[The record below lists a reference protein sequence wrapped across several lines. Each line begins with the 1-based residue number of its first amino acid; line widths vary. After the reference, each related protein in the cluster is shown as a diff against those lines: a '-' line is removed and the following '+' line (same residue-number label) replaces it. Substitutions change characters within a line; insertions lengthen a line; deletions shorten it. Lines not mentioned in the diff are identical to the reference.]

1 MLTTFINA
9 VKSRP
14 EIAVLLIMVMVIAML
29 IIPLPK
35 MLVDFL
41 IGLNI
46 VISILMLL
54 LSFYITRILGFTSFP
69 ALLLITTLFRLALSI
84 STSRLILLDADAGDI
99 IQSFGEFVIGENIV
113 VGFVIFAIVTVVQF
127 IVITK
132 GSERVA
138 EVAARFSLDGMP
150 GKQMSID
157 ADLKSG
163 LIDNEE
169 VRKRRKELEQESQ
182 MYGAFDGAMK
192 FIKGDAIAGIVII
205 FVNFAGGIG
214 IGVAQMSMPFSEA
227 LSTYTL
233 LTIGDG
239 LVAQIPALLIAISAG
254 FIVTRV
260 SGTNQNLGANIVREL
275 FSHDFTLIVT
285 AILALCMGMLPG
297 FPAGIFGLL
306 AAGLMLFYGMR
317 LRQNKPKQASDPAKN
332 RSDSGSPAAIS
343 ASSAGDFAPRG
354 LTAENNEAIPLIITL
369 HHRYQALF
377 EKQNITAWLQE
388 EFAFCYGFFLPAVI
402 INYSREIPEHKA
414 VVLINEIQSGV
425 IYSYPDRCRIIET
438 NDALDALNIESE
450 SIDLESGEKTIWTDK
465 KHGEACR
472 AAGMETEHGI
482 TVFFSEFSRIMTQN
496 IQELLGIQETKT
508 LLDNVENKYPELL
521 KECYRYL
528 SVQRVAD
535 VFQRLIAE
543 QISVRNIKIILGAL
557 VQWGQKEKDPLVL
570 VEHVRSQLA
579 RYISAHFACNQV
591 LQAVVLSNP
600 LEEMIRQGIRQSAG
614 GTFINLEPAQLDHFY
629 DALAL
634 VMTPLRHRR
643 DIVLLTAMDVRRFVR
658 KLTEMHYPGMAVLS
672 FSEIVP
678 SAQVSVIDSV

>member
-9 VKSRP
+9 IKSRP

-84 STSRLILLDADAGDI
+84 STSRLILLDADAGNI

-285 AILALCMGMLPG
+285 AVLALCMGMLPG
-297 FPAGIFGLL
+297 FPAGVFGLL
-306 AAGLMLFYGMR
+306 AAGLLLFYGMR
-317 LRQNKPKQASDPAKN
+317 LRQNKQKQASDPAKS
-332 RSDSGSPAAIS
+332 RSDSRSPAVS

-369 HHRYQALF
+369 HTCYQAMF
-377 EKQNITAWLQE
+377 EKQKMTAWLQE
-388 EFAFCYGFFLPAVI
+388 EFAFRFGFFLPGII
-402 INYSREIPEHKA
+402 INYSREIPENKS
-414 VVLINEIQSGV
+414 VILINEIQSGV
-425 IYSYPDRCRIIET
+425 IYSYPDKYKVTEI
-438 NDALDALNIESE
+438 NDAFESLDIEPFVIE
-450 SIDLESGEKTIWTDK
+450 PEGGEKTVWTDK
-465 KHGEACR
+465 KHDEVCR
-472 AAGMETEHGI
+472 AAGMGTESGI
-482 TVFFSEFSRIMTQN
+482 MVFFNEFSRIMTQN

-508 LLDNVENKYPELL
+508 LLDNIENKYPELL

-528 SVQRVAD
+528 SVQRIAD

-570 VEHVRSQLA
+570 VEHVRSHLA
-579 RYISAHFACNQV
+579 RYISAHFACDQV
-591 LQAVVLSNP
+591 LRAVVLSNP

-629 DALAL
+629 DAMSL

-643 DIVLLTAMDVRRFVR
+643 DIVFLTAMDVRRFVR
-658 KLTEMHYPGMAVLS
+658 KLTEMHYPGIAVLS

>member
-84 STSRLILLDADAGDI
+84 STSRLILLDADAGNI

-285 AILALCMGMLPG
+285 AVLALCMGMLPG
-297 FPAGIFGLL
+297 FPAGVFGLL
-306 AAGLMLFYGMR
+306 AAGLMLFCGMR
-317 LRQNKPKQASDPAKN
+317 LRQNKQKQASDPAKS
-332 RSDSGSPAAIS
+332 RSDSRSPAAS
-343 ASSAGDFAPRG
+343 APSAGDFAPRG

-369 HHRYQALF
+369 HSRYQTLF
-377 EKQNITAWLQE
+377 EKQKITDWLQE
-388 EFAFCYGFFLPAVI
+388 EFAFRYGFFLPGII
-402 INYSREIPEHKA
+402 INYSREIPEQKA
-414 VVLINEIQSGV
+414 MVLINEIQSGT
-425 IYSYPDRCRIIET
+425 IYSYPDKYRITEI
-438 NDALDALNIESE
+438 NDAFDSLNIESE
-450 SIDLESGEKTIWTDK
+450 SIQPESGEKTVWADK
-465 KHGEACR
+465 KYDEICR
-472 AAGMETEHGI
+472 ASGMVTEHGI
-482 TVFFSEFSRIMTQN
+482 TVFFNEFSKIMTQN

-528 SVQRVAD
+528 SVQRIAD

-543 QISVRNIKIILGAL
+543 QISIRNIKIILGAL
-557 VQWGQKEKDPLVL
+557 VQWAQKEKDPLVL
-570 VEHVRSQLA
+570 AEHVRSHLA
-579 RYISAHFACNQV
+579 RYISEHFACDRV
-591 LQAVVLSNP
+591 LRAVVLSNP

-629 DALAL
+629 DAMAL
-634 VMTPLRHRR
+634 VMTPLKYRQ
-643 DIVLLTAMDVRRFVR
+643 DIVLLTAMDIRRFVR
-658 KLTEMHYPGMAVLS
+658 KLIELHYPEIAVLS

>member
-84 STSRLILLDADAGDI
+84 STSRLILLDADAGNI

-163 LIDNEE
+163 LIDNDE

-205 FVNFAGGIG
+205 FVNFVGGIG
-214 IGVAQMSMPFSEA
+214 IGVAQMSMPYSEA

-317 LRQNKPKQASDPAKN
+317 LRQNKQKQVSDQAQTRTDN
-332 RSDSGSPAAIS
+332 RSPV
-343 ASSAGDFAPRG
+343 ASVSSEGDFAPRG

-369 HHRYQALF
+369 HCRYQALF
-377 EKQNITAWLQE
+377 EKQKITAWLQE
-388 EFAFCYGFFLPAVI
+388 EFAFRYGFFLPGII
-402 INYSREIPEHKA
+402 INFSSEIPENKS
-414 VVLINEIQSGV
+414 VILINEIQSGV
-425 IYSYPDRCRIIET
+425 IYSYPDKYRITEI
-438 NDALDALNIESE
+438 NDALDSLNIESVI
-450 SIDLESGEKTIWTDK
+450 IDPQGGEKTVWMDK
-465 KHGEACR
+465 KYDEVCR
-472 AAGMETEHGI
+472 ASGMETEHGI
-482 TVFFSEFSRIMTQN
+482 TVFFNEFSQIMTQN

-528 SVQRVAD
+528 SVQRIAD
-535 VFQRLIAE
+535 VFQRLITE
-543 QISVRNIKIILGAL
+543 QISIRNIKIILGAL

-570 VEHVRSQLA
+570 VEHVRSHLA
-579 RYISAHFACNQV
+579 RYISEYFACNQV
-591 LQAVVLSNP
+591 LRAVVLSNP
-600 LEEMIRQGIRQSAG
+600 LEELIRQGIRQSAG

-629 DALAL
+629 DAMAL

-643 DIVLLTAMDVRRFVR
+643 DIVLLTAMDIRRFVR
-658 KLTEMHYPGMAVLS
+658 KLTELHYPGIAVLS

-678 SAQVSVIDSV
+678 AAQVSVIDSV

>member
-9 VKSRP
+9 IKSRP

-84 STSRLILLDADAGDI
+84 STSRLILLDADAWNI

-285 AILALCMGMLPG
+285 AVLALCMGMLPG
-297 FPAGIFGLL
+297 FPAGVFGLL
-306 AAGLMLFYGMR
+306 AAGLLLFYGMR
-317 LRQNKPKQASDPAKN
+317 LRQNKQKQASDPAKS
-332 RSDSGSPAAIS
+332 RSDSRSPAVS

-369 HHRYQALF
+369 HTCYQAMF
-377 EKQNITAWLQE
+377 EKQKMTAWLQE
-388 EFAFCYGFFLPAVI
+388 EFAFRFGFFLPGII
-402 INYSREIPEHKA
+402 INYSREIPENKS
-414 VVLINEIQSGV
+414 VILINEIQSGV
-425 IYSYPDRCRIIET
+425 IYSYPDKYKVTEI
-438 NDALDALNIESE
+438 NDAFESLDIEPFVIE
-450 SIDLESGEKTIWTDK
+450 PEGGEKTVWTDK
-465 KHGEACR
+465 KHDEICR
-472 AAGMETEHGI
+472 AAGMRTEPGVM
-482 TVFFSEFSRIMTQN
+482 VFFNEFSRIMTQN

-508 LLDNVENKYPELL
+508 LLDNIENKYPELL

-528 SVQRVAD
+528 SVQRIAD

-570 VEHVRSQLA
+570 VEHVRSHLA
-579 RYISAHFACNQV
+579 RYISAHFACDQV
-591 LQAVVLSNP
+591 LRAVVLSNP

-629 DALAL
+629 DAMSL

-643 DIVLLTAMDVRRFVR
+643 DIVFLTAMDVRRFVR
-658 KLTEMHYPGMAVLS
+658 KLTEMHYPGIAVLS

>member
-1 MLTTFINA
+1 MLTSFINA
-9 VKSRP
+9 VKNKP
-14 EIAVLLIMVMVIAML
+14 EISVLLIMIMVIAML

-35 MLVDFL
+35 ILVDFL

-84 STSRLILLDADAGDI
+84 STSRLILLDADAGNI
-99 IQSFGEFVIGENIV
+99 IQSFGDFVIGENIV
-113 VGFVIFAIVTVVQF
+113 VGFVIFAIVTIVQF

-275 FSHDFTLIVT
+275 FSHDFTLLVT
-285 AILALCMGMLPG
+285 AVLALCMGMLPG

-306 AAGLMLFYGMR
+306 GGGLLLFYVSRMR
-317 LRQNKPKQASDPAKN
+317 QRKRQD
-332 RSDSGSPAAIS
+332 AAVQKEGC
-343 ASSAGDFAPRG
+343 ANPVMLEPQSSSETPFVSRG

-369 HHRYQALF
+369 HASYQTLF
-377 EKQNITAWLQE
+377 ETNNITAWLRE
-388 EFAFCYGFFLPAVI
+388 EFAFRYGFFLSGI
-402 INYSREIPEHKA
+402 IMNYSHDIS
-414 VVLINEIQSGV
+414 VCQSIVLINEIQSGT
-425 IYSYPDRCRIIET
+425 INGYPDKYKIVQESG
-438 NDALDALNIESE
+438 ALDALNIEPVVIE
-450 SIDLESGEKTIWTDK
+450 LKNGGRTYWADK
-465 KHGEACR
+465 KQYELCHASGIETVP
-472 AAGMETEHGI
+472 GM
-482 TVFFSEFSRIMTQN
+482 TVFFNEFSRIMTQH

-508 LLDNVENKYPELL
+508 LLDNIENKYPELL

-535 VFQRLIAE
+535 VFQRLISE
-543 QISVRNIKIILGAL
+543 QISIRNIKTILGAL
-557 VQWGQKEKDPLVL
+557 VQWGQKEKDTLVL

-579 RYISAHFACNQV
+579 RYISDHFTRNRV
-591 LQAVVLSNP
+591 LYAVVLSNP
-600 LEEMIRQGIRQSAG
+600 VEEMIRQGIRQSAA

-629 DALAL
+629 DAMSV
-634 VMTPLRHRR
+634 VMEPLREQQ
-643 DIVLLTAMDVRRFVR
+643 DIVLLTAMDIRRFVK
-658 KLTEMHYPGMAVLS
+658 KLIELHYPEVAVLS

-678 SAQVSVIDSV
+678 ATQVSVIESV

>member
-1 MLTTFINA
+1 MLTTFIHA

-84 STSRLILLDADAGDI
+84 STSRLILLDADAGNI

-285 AILALCMGMLPG
+285 AVLALCMGMLPG
-297 FPAGIFGLL
+297 FPAGVFGLL
-306 AAGLMLFYGMR
+306 AAGLMLFCGMR
-317 LRQNKPKQASDPAKN
+317 LRQNKQKQASDPAKS
-332 RSDSGSPAAIS
+332 RSDSRSPAAS
-343 ASSAGDFAPRG
+343 APSAGDFAPRG

-369 HHRYQALF
+369 HSRYQTLF
-377 EKQNITAWLQE
+377 EKQKITDWLQE
-388 EFAFCYGFFLPAVI
+388 EFAFRYGFFLPGI
-402 INYSREIPEHKA
+402 IISYSREIPEQKA
-414 VVLINEIQSGV
+414 MVLINEIQSGT
-425 IYSYPDRCRIIET
+425 IYSYPDKYRITEI
-438 NDALDALNIESE
+438 NDAFDSLDIESE
-450 SIDLESGEKTIWTDK
+450 SIQPESGEKTVWADK
-465 KHGEACR
+465 KYDEICR
-472 AAGMETEHGI
+472 ASGMVTEHGI
-482 TVFFSEFSRIMTQN
+482 TVFFNEFSKIMTQN

-528 SVQRVAD
+528 SVQRIAD

-543 QISVRNIKIILGAL
+543 QISIRNIKIILGAL
-557 VQWGQKEKDPLVL
+557 VQWAQKEKDPLVL
-570 VEHVRSQLA
+570 AEHVRSHLA
-579 RYISAHFACNQV
+579 RYISEHFACDRV
-591 LQAVVLSNP
+591 LRAVVLSNP

-629 DALAL
+629 DAMAL
-634 VMTPLRHRR
+634 VMTPLKYRQ
-643 DIVLLTAMDVRRFVR
+643 DIVLLTAMDIRRFVR
-658 KLTEMHYPGMAVLS
+658 KLIELHYPGIAVLS

>member
-1 MLTTFINA
+1 MLTSFINA
-9 VKSRP
+9 VKNKP
-14 EIAVLLIMVMVIAML
+14 EISVLLIMIMVIAML

-35 MLVDFL
+35 ILVDFL

-84 STSRLILLDADAGDI
+84 STSRLILLDADAGNI
-99 IQSFGEFVIGENIV
+99 IQSFGDFVIGENIV
-113 VGFVIFAIVTVVQF
+113 VGFVIFSIVTVVQF

-260 SGTNQNLGANIVREL
+260 SGTNQNLGANIIREL
-275 FSHDFTLIVT
+275 FSHDFTLLVT
-285 AILALCMGMLPG
+285 AVLALCMGMLPG

-306 AAGLMLFYGMR
+306 GGGLLLFYVSRMR
-317 LRQNKPKQASDPAKN
+317 QRKRQD
-332 RSDSGSPAAIS
+332 AAVQKEGC
-343 ASSAGDFAPRG
+343 ANPVMQEPQSSSETPFVSRG

-369 HHRYQALF
+369 HTSYQTLF
-377 EKQNITAWLQE
+377 ETNNITAWLRE
-388 EFAFCYGFFLPAVI
+388 EFAFRYGFFLSGI
-402 INYSREIPEHKA
+402 IMNYSHDVSVHQS
-414 VVLINEIQSGV
+414 VVLINEIQSGT
-425 IYSYPDRCRIIET
+425 INCYPDKYKIVQESG
-438 NDALDALNIESE
+438 ALDVLNIEPVVIE
-450 SIDLESGEKTIWTDK
+450 LKNGGRTYWADK
-465 KHGEACR
+465 KQYELCHASGIETAP
-472 AAGMETEHGI
+472 GM
-482 TVFFSEFSRIMTQN
+482 TVFFNEFSRIMTQH

-508 LLDNVENKYPELL
+508 LLDNIENKYPELL

-535 VFQRLIAE
+535 VFQRLISE
-543 QISVRNIKIILGAL
+543 QISIRNIKTILGAL
-557 VQWGQKEKDPLVL
+557 VQWGQKEKDTLVL

-579 RYISAHFACNQV
+579 RYISDRFTRNRV
-591 LQAVVLSNP
+591 LYAVVLSNP
-600 LEEMIRQGIRQSAG
+600 VEEMIRRGIRQSAA

-629 DALAL
+629 DAMSV
-634 VMTPLRHRR
+634 VMEPLREQP
-643 DIVLLTAMDVRRFVR
+643 DIVLLTAMDIRRFVK
-658 KLTEMHYPGMAVLS
+658 KLIELHYPEVAVLS

-678 SAQVSVIDSV
+678 ATQVSVIESV

>member
-35 MLVDFL
+35 ILVDFL

-84 STSRLILLDADAGDI
+84 STSRLILLDADAGNI

-163 LIDNEE
+163 LIDNDE

-317 LRQNKPKQASDPAKN
+317 LRQNRQKQVADPAQT
-332 RSDSGSPAAIS
+332 RIDSRPPAASVPS
-343 ASSAGDFAPRG
+343 ADDFAPRG
-354 LTAENNEAIPLIITL
+354 LTAENNEAIPLIVTL
-369 HHRYQALF
+369 HSRYQTLF
-377 EKQNITAWLQE
+377 EKQKVTTWLQE
-388 EFAFCYGFFLPAVI
+388 EFAFRYGFFLPGII
-402 INYSREIPEHKA
+402 INYSSEIPENKS
-414 VVLINEIQSGV
+414 VILINEIRSGT
-425 IYSYPDRCRIIET
+425 IYSYPDKYRITEI
-438 NDALDALNIESE
+438 NDALDSLNIESVI
-450 SIDLESGEKTIWTDK
+450 IDRDAGEKTRWTDK
-465 KHGEACR
+465 KYEAVCR
-472 AAGMETEHGI
+472 ASGMETEHGI
-482 TVFFSEFSRIMTQN
+482 TVFFNEFSRIMTQN

-528 SVQRVAD
+528 SVQRIAD
-535 VFQRLIAE
+535 VFQRLITE
-543 QISVRNIKIILGAL
+543 QISIRNIKIILGAL

-570 VEHVRSQLA
+570 VEHVRSHLA
-579 RYISAHFACNQV
+579 RYISAHFTCNQV
-591 LQAVVLSNP
+591 LRAVVLSNP

-629 DALAL
+629 DAMAL
-634 VMTPLRHRR
+634 VMTPLRHRQ
-643 DIVLLTAMDVRRFVR
+643 DIVLLTAMDIRRFVR
-658 KLTEMHYPGMAVLS
+658 KLTELHYPGIAVLA

-678 SAQVSVIDSV
+678 SAQVSVIESV

>member
-1 MLTTFINA
+1 
-9 VKSRP
+9 
-14 EIAVLLIMVMVIAML
+14 
-29 IIPLPK
+29 
-35 MLVDFL
+35 
-41 IGLNI
+41 
-46 VISILMLL
+46 
-54 LSFYITRILGFTSFP
+54 
-69 ALLLITTLFRLALSI
+69 
-84 STSRLILLDADAGDI
+84 
-99 IQSFGEFVIGENIV
+99 
-113 VGFVIFAIVTVVQF
+113 
-127 IVITK
+127 
-132 GSERVA
+132 
-138 EVAARFSLDGMP
+138 
-150 GKQMSID
+150 
-157 ADLKSG
+157 
-163 LIDNEE
+163 
-169 VRKRRKELEQESQ
+169 

-285 AILALCMGMLPG
+285 AVLALCMGMLPG
-297 FPAGIFGLL
+297 FPAGVFGLL
-306 AAGLMLFYGMR
+306 AAGLLLFYGMR
-317 LRQNKPKQASDPAKN
+317 LRQNKQKQASDPAKS
-332 RSDSGSPAAIS
+332 RSDSRSPAVS

-369 HHRYQALF
+369 HTCYQAMF
-377 EKQNITAWLQE
+377 EKQKMTAWLQE
-388 EFAFCYGFFLPAVI
+388 EFAFRFGFFLPGII
-402 INYSREIPEHKA
+402 INYSREIPENKS
-414 VVLINEIQSGV
+414 VILINEIQSGV
-425 IYSYPDRCRIIET
+425 IYSYPDKYKVTEI
-438 NDALDALNIESE
+438 NDAFESLDIEPFVIE
-450 SIDLESGEKTIWTDK
+450 PEGGEKTVWTDK
-465 KHGEACR
+465 KHDEICR
-472 AAGMETEHGI
+472 AAGMRTEPGVM
-482 TVFFSEFSRIMTQN
+482 VFFNEFSRIMTQN

-508 LLDNVENKYPELL
+508 LLDNIENKYPELL

-528 SVQRVAD
+528 SVQRIAD

-570 VEHVRSQLA
+570 VEHVRSHLA
-579 RYISAHFACNQV
+579 RYISAHFACDQV
-591 LQAVVLSNP
+591 LRAVVLSNP

-629 DALAL
+629 DAMSL

-643 DIVLLTAMDVRRFVR
+643 DIVFLTAMDVRRFVR
-658 KLTEMHYPGMAVLS
+658 KLTEMHYPGIAVLS

>member
-84 STSRLILLDADAGDI
+84 STSRLILLDADAGNI

-214 IGVAQMSMPFSEA
+214 IGVAQMSMTFSEA

-285 AILALCMGMLPG
+285 AVLALCMGMLPG
-297 FPAGIFGLL
+297 FPAGVFGLL
-306 AAGLMLFYGMR
+306 AAGLMLFCGMR
-317 LRQNKPKQASDPAKN
+317 LRQNKQKQASDPAKS
-332 RSDSGSPAAIS
+332 RSDSRSPAAS
-343 ASSAGDFAPRG
+343 APSAGDFAPRG

-369 HHRYQALF
+369 HSRYQTLF
-377 EKQNITAWLQE
+377 EKQKITDWLQE
-388 EFAFCYGFFLPAVI
+388 EFAFRYGFFLPGII
-402 INYSREIPEHKA
+402 INYSREIPEQKA
-414 VVLINEIQSGV
+414 MVLINEIQSGT
-425 IYSYPDRCRIIET
+425 IYSYPDKYRITEI
-438 NDALDALNIESE
+438 NDAFDSLDIESE
-450 SIDLESGEKTIWTDK
+450 SIQPESGEKTVWADK
-465 KHGEACR
+465 KYDEICR
-472 AAGMETEHGI
+472 ASGMVTEHGI
-482 TVFFSEFSRIMTQN
+482 TVFFNEFSKIMTQN

-528 SVQRVAD
+528 SVQRIAD

-543 QISVRNIKIILGAL
+543 QISIRNIKIILGAL
-557 VQWGQKEKDPLVL
+557 VQWAQKEKDPLVL
-570 VEHVRSQLA
+570 AEHVRSHLA
-579 RYISAHFACNQV
+579 RYISEHFACDRV
-591 LQAVVLSNP
+591 LRAVVLSNP

-629 DALAL
+629 DAMAL
-634 VMTPLRHRR
+634 VMTPLKYRQ
-643 DIVLLTAMDVRRFVR
+643 DIVLLTAMDIRRFVR
-658 KLTEMHYPGMAVLS
+658 KLIELHYPGIAVLS

>member
-1 MLTTFINA
+1 MLTSFINA
-9 VKSRP
+9 VKNKP
-14 EIAVLLIMVMVIAML
+14 EISVLLIMIMVIAML

-84 STSRLILLDADAGDI
+84 STSRLILLDADAGNI
-99 IQSFGEFVIGENIV
+99 IQSFGDFVIGENIV
-113 VGFVIFAIVTVVQF
+113 VGFVIFAIVTIVQF

-275 FSHDFTLIVT
+275 FSHDFTLLVT
-285 AILALCMGMLPG
+285 AVLALCMGMLPG

-306 AAGLMLFYGMR
+306 GGGLLIFYVSRMRQKKRQDAAAQKEVCANTVM
-317 LRQNKPKQASDPAKN
+317 QEPQP
-332 RSDSGSPAAIS
+332 
-343 ASSAGDFAPRG
+343 SSETSFVSRG

-369 HHRYQALF
+369 HASYQTLF
-377 EKQNITAWLQE
+377 ETKNITAWLRE
-388 EFAFCYGFFLPAVI
+388 EFAFRYGFFLSGI
-402 INYSREIPEHKA
+402 IMNYSHDVSVYQS
-414 VVLINEIQSGV
+414 VVLINEIQSGT
-425 IYSYPDRCRIIET
+425 INCYPDKYKIVQESG
-438 NDALDALNIESE
+438 ALDALNIEPVVIE
-450 SIDLESGEKTIWTDK
+450 LKNGGRTYWADK
-465 KHGEACR
+465 KQHELCHASGI
-472 AAGMETEHGI
+472 ETEPGI
-482 TVFFSEFSRIMTQN
+482 TVFFNEFSRIMTKH

-508 LLDNVENKYPELL
+508 LLDNIENKYPELL

-535 VFQRLIAE
+535 VFQRLISE
-543 QISVRNIKIILGAL
+543 QISIRNIKTILGAL
-557 VQWGQKEKDPLVL
+557 VQWGQKEKDTLLL

-579 RYISAHFACNQV
+579 RYISDRFTRNGV
-591 LQAVVLSNP
+591 LYAVVLSNP
-600 LEEMIRQGIRQSAG
+600 VEEMIRQGIRQSAA

-629 DALAL
+629 DAMSV
-634 VMTPLRHRR
+634 VMEPLREQP
-643 DIVLLTAMDVRRFVR
+643 DIVLLTAMDIRRFVK
-658 KLTEMHYPGMAVLS
+658 KLIELHYPEVAVLS

-678 SAQVSVIDSV
+678 ATQVSVIESV

>member
-1 MLTTFINA
+1 MLTTFIHA

-84 STSRLILLDADAGDI
+84 STSRLILLDADAGNI

-127 IVITK
+127 IFITK

-297 FPAGIFGLL
+297 FPAGVFGLL

-317 LRQNKPKQASDPAKN
+317 LRQNKQKQASDPAKS
-332 RSDSGSPAAIS
+332 RSDSRSPAAS
-343 ASSAGDFAPRG
+343 APSAGDFAPRG

-369 HHRYQALF
+369 HSRYQTLF
-377 EKQNITAWLQE
+377 EKQKITDWLQE
-388 EFAFCYGFFLPAVI
+388 EFAFRYGFFLPGII
-402 INYSREIPEHKA
+402 INYSREIPEQKA
-414 VVLINEIQSGV
+414 MVLINEIQSGT
-425 IYSYPDRCRIIET
+425 IYSYPDKYRITEI
-438 NDALDALNIESE
+438 NDAFDSLNIESE
-450 SIDLESGEKTIWTDK
+450 SIQPESGEKTVWTDK
-465 KHGEACR
+465 KYDEICR
-472 AAGMETEHGI
+472 ASGMVTEHGI
-482 TVFFSEFSRIMTQN
+482 TVFFNEFSKIMTQN

-528 SVQRVAD
+528 SVQRIAD

-543 QISVRNIKIILGAL
+543 QISIRNIKIILGAL
-557 VQWGQKEKDPLVL
+557 VQWAQKEKDPLVL
-570 VEHVRSQLA
+570 AEHVRSHLA
-579 RYISAHFACNQV
+579 RYISEHFACDRV
-591 LQAVVLSNP
+591 LRAVVLSNP

-629 DALAL
+629 DAMAL
-634 VMTPLRHRR
+634 VMTPLKHRQ
-643 DIVLLTAMDVRRFVR
+643 DIVLLTAMDIRRFVR
-658 KLTEMHYPGMAVLS
+658 KLIELHYPGIAVLS

>member
-54 LSFYITRILGFTSFP
+54 LSFYIIRILGFTSFP

-84 STSRLILLDADAGDI
+84 STSRLILLDADAGNI

-285 AILALCMGMLPG
+285 AVLALCMGMLPG
-297 FPAGIFGLL
+297 FPAGVFGLL

-317 LRQNKPKQASDPAKN
+317 LRQNKQKQASESAQTRTDS
-332 RSDSGSPAAIS
+332 RSQAVS
-343 ASSAGDFAPRG
+343 ASSADDFAPRG

-369 HHRYQALF
+369 HHRYQTLF

-425 IYSYPDRCRIIET
+425 IYSYPDRYRIIEI
-438 NDALDALNIESE
+438 NDALDSLNIESE
-450 SIDLESGEKTIWTDK
+450 SIDQEGGEKTIWTDK
-465 KHGEACR
+465 NHEEDCR
-472 AAGMETEHGI
+472 AAGMETEQGI
-482 TVFFSEFSRIMTQN
+482 TVFFSEFSRIMTQH

-528 SVQRVAD
+528 SVQRIAD

-543 QISVRNIKIILGAL
+543 QISIRNIKIILGAL

-570 VEHVRSQLA
+570 VEHVRSHLA
-579 RYISAHFACNQV
+579 RYISAHFACDQV
-591 LQAVVLSNP
+591 LRAVVLSNP
-600 LEEMIRQGIRQSAG
+600 LEEMIRQGVRQSAG

-643 DIVLLTAMDVRRFVR
+643 DIVLLTTMDIRRFVR
-658 KLTEMHYPGMAVLS
+658 KLTEMHYPGIAVLS